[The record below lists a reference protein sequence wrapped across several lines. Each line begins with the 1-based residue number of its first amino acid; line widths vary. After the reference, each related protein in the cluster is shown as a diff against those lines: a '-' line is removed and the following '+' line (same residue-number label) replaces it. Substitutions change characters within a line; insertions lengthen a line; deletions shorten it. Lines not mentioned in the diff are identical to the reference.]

1 MARNHRSRKMKPH
14 EHASRQH
21 CAITDLV
28 FLLHHGG
35 AGPQG
40 FPISVI
46 SRHPRGLP
54 EPLPRITPSG
64 NTVLFV
70 GAVPSAH
77 GCLLVSFIDVNLCT
91 HQKGRVIMATKTFSS
106 RVDRDALAYAD
117 AMTRREFGMS
127 YGQYCGSVLI
137 DAIRQG
143 ESLPRPSRTSETQR
157 KQAAISTLKNFSRQH
172 KNEAVGRLSDA
183 QIKDLIASRYE

>member
-1 MARNHRSRKMKPH
+1 
-14 EHASRQH
+14 
-21 CAITDLV
+21 
-28 FLLHHGG
+28 
-35 AGPQG
+35 
-40 FPISVI
+40 
-46 SRHPRGLP
+46 
-54 EPLPRITPSG
+54 
-64 NTVLFV
+64 
-70 GAVPSAH
+70 
-77 GCLLVSFIDVNLCT
+77 
-91 HQKGRVIMATKTFSS
+91 
-106 RVDRDALAYAD
+106 
-117 AMTRREFGMS
+117 MS